1 MSAAVRGIK
10 FFSWAWI
17 TREAQIYERFSV
29 STNGFPSMKTTKNA
43 FFILQNFPKGKK
55 C

>member
-17 TREAQIYERFSV
+17 TREAQIYERLSV
-29 STNGFPSMKTTKNA
+29 STNGFPSMKTLQNA
-43 FFILQNFPKGKK
+43 FFILINF
-55 C
+55 